1 MKRIVLLAL
10 FASLFGSFAL
20 KGQSCLPSGIVVS
33 TQAQIDNFPSNY
45 PGCSNLAG
53 SIWIKGGVANL
64 DSLSVLTHI
73 GGSLI
78 ITDCTVL
85 SSLEG
90 LNQLTTIGGD
100 LQVENN
106 TALHSFIGLDQLA
119 SIGGNLD
126 IQNSVFPSLNGLNQ
140 LTTVGGDFIV
150 EGVIS
155 SLMGLDNLVLIGG
168 NFEMPGHLTSLTGLE
183 QLTVIEGDLSITGSS
198 LTNLEGLN
206 QINFVGG
213 NFEMYGNDLLTSL
226 NGLENLDSIGGYL
239 IIRYNEALSDIQALT
254 SLSHIGDLLSI
265 HGNPTMTDLSG
276 LGNLET
282 IGTILVIGQQPGL
295 TSLQGL
301 NNLKSVGNSDIAPF
315 GRGVYIA
322 NNPSLTNLSAL
333 GNLQTI
339 KGRLS
344 LYGNN
349 ALTSLT
355 GLEQIITLDTLHIE
369 ENGALVNLNGLN
381 NLNSVEGNIAIHSN
395 AALNSLSA
403 LSSLH
408 SIRSDTAEAGL
419 SISGNN
425 NLQSLAGLENL
436 TILEGHLSITASF
449 GLQNLQGLE
458 GVTWVKSLELW
469 ENGNLNSLSGLDSL
483 RTVEDYILIQN
494 NNSLTNLQ
502 GLNQLESAG
511 GLSIWTNLLLS
522 DLAAL
527 ESLNYIDK
535 RVNIWE
541 NTSLSDCSIFSVCN
555 QLLHKPGDIAIRD
568 NAPGCNSLAEVEL
581 ECNGIP
587 VLVRVLRDS
596 DGDCEPDDAGAPA
609 TGVHIRMNANSQTV
623 TRPTNA
629 NGVAKFGYLD
639 EGIFVLSLPQFPT
652 ENWSVCQDTLWVD
665 PADFQDTIRATFLL
679 QPLNQCPDLS
689 VNLNLPNTFRGCL
702 VSSVMQVDVRNLG
715 TVNAENTQVAVVLPS
730 VLNVLSSTWPIAAQ
744 NGGTLFFNIGN
755 LAPFEGQLINLNVR
769 TQCDVFLLG
778 QTLCVEAFATAENTC
793 LPIPL
798 NFSEVR
804 LFSECLDDETV
815 RFTLKNVGNAPTQGM
830 HEYVIIEDEVILMG
844 ADFDLDP
851 SEETTV
857 DVPAN
862 GATYRMEATR
872 YMNGTLTA
880 VALENCGGLTPGL
893 VTAHWLDEGPEHY
906 DFDCREVILAYDPNQ
921 KTAIPKGIGEA
932 HLLAANRP
940 LQYTIDFQNT
950 GTDTA
955 FRVQLTDILS
965 PHLDVNT
972 FRPGFSSHPYSW
984 EIRGL
989 DTLVVLFFPIALPD
1003 SNVNVEGSQGFFTF
1017 DIQQKPDLPDGTL
1030 IENTAS
1036 IVFDFNPPI
1045 VTNTTFHTIGELV
1058 VVFTNEPGHKLD
1070 YAWSVR
1076 ANPVK
1081 AAATFEATRFVAGE
1095 KRFELFDAAG
1105 RKLRTERF
1113 EGQEFTF
1120 QRESLSGGLYFF
1132 RISDA
1137 EGRTFSGKIV
1147 VAN

>member
-1 MKRIVLLAL
+1 MKKTLLFAL
-10 FASLFGSFAL
+10 FASLFGSFVLRA
-20 KGQSCLPSGIVVS
+20 QVCPSGGITFT
-33 TQAQIDNFPSNY
+33 TQAQIDNFTTNY
-45 PGCSNLAG
+45 PGCTEIDGNLT
-53 SIWIKGGVANL
+53 IENPLDIENL
-64 DSLSVLTHI
+64 NGLSVLNRI
-73 GGSLI
+73 GGSLQI
-78 ITDCTVL
+78 KLTDLTSLEGLENIDFIGNDLVIGENNFL
-85 SSLEG
+85 ASLNGLESLDSVGRSFNVYSNPLMTDMSGIESLQKIGLLANISSQSGLTSLEG
-90 LNQLTTIGGD
+90 LNNLRSVGESNATSFYRGIYILNNAHLTSLSG
-100 LQVENN
+100 LNN
-106 TALHSFIGLDQLA
+106 LEIIKGEFQIYGNDFLA
-119 SIGGNLD
+119 SLEGLEHVTSIPNLG
-126 IQNSVFPSLNGLNQ
+126 ISTNPHLTSL
-140 LTTVGGDFIV
+140 
-150 EGVIS
+150 S
-155 SLMGLDNLVLIGG
+155 GLDNL
-168 NFEMPGHLTSLTGLE
+168 
-183 QLTVIEGDLSITGSS
+183 
-198 LTNLEGLN
+198 NLVE
-206 QINFVGG
+206 
-213 NFEMYGNDLLTSL
+213 
-226 NGLENLDSIGGYL
+226 GYL
-239 IIRYNEALSDIQALT
+239 AIES
-254 SLSHIGDLLSI
+254 
-265 HGNPTMTDLSG
+265 NPY
-276 LGNLET
+276 
-282 IGTILVIGQQPGL
+282 
-295 TSLQGL
+295 L
-301 NNLKSVGNSDIAPF
+301 ND
-315 GRGVYIA
+315 
-322 NNPSLTNLSAL
+322 
-333 GNLQTI
+333 
-339 KGRLS
+339 
-344 LYGNN
+344 
-349 ALTSLT
+349 
-355 GLEQIITLDTLHIE
+355 
-369 ENGALVNLNGLN
+369 
-381 NLNSVEGNIAIHSN
+381 
-395 AALNSLSA
+395 LSA
-403 LSSLH
+403 LSNLTL
-408 SIRSDTAEAGL
+408 IQ
-419 SISGNN
+419 SGALAIVHNN
-425 NLQSLAGLENL
+425 KLQSLAGLENL
-436 TILEGHLSITASF
+436 TFENSSLSIERNADLES
-449 GLQNLQGLE
+449 LQGLE
-458 GVTWVKSLELW
+458 GINSVNSLSIK
-469 ENGNLNSLSGLDSL
+469 GNNSLNSLSGLDSL
-483 RTVEDYILIQN
+483 STIISSLAIAE
-494 NNSLTNLQ
+494 NNSLTSLQ
-502 GLNQLESAG
+502 GLNNLELTG
-511 GLSIWTNLLLS
+511 WLSIFGNPLLHDLS
-522 DLAAL
+522 DLASL
-527 ESLNYIDK
+527 SYINGSLNITS
-535 RVNIWE
+535 NL
-541 NTSLSDCSIFSVCN
+541 SLSDCSILSVCN
-555 QLLHKPGDIAIRD
+555 GLLYQPESVHIQD
-568 NAPGCNSLAEVEL
+568 NALGCASNLEVEI
-581 ECNGIP
+581 ECNGTP
-587 VLVRVLRDS
+587 VLVRVLADNN
-596 DGDCEPDDAGAPA
+596 GDCEPDDGDVPT
-609 TGVHIRMNANSQTV
+609 TGVQVRMNASVQIV
-623 TRPTNA
+623 TRPTDTD
-629 NGVAKFGYLD
+629 GVAKFGYLD
-639 EGIFVLSLPQFPT
+639 AGDFALSLPQFPT

-702 VSSVMQVDVRNLG
+702 VSSVMQVDVRNFG

-730 VLNVLSSTWPIAAQ
+730 VLDVLSSTWPIVTQ
-744 NGGTLFFNIGN
+744 HGDTLFFNIGN
-755 LAPFEGQLINLNVR
+755 LAPFEGQLIGLTVR
-769 TQCDVFLLG
+769 TQCDTFLFG
-778 QTLCVEAFATAENTC
+778 QTLCMEAFATAENDC
-793 LPIPL
+793 PPIPPS
-798 NFSEVR
+798 FSEIR

-906 DFDCREVILAYDPNQ
+906 DFDCREVSLAYDPNQ

-1081 AAATFEATRFVAGE
+1081 AAATFDATRFVAGE

-1105 RKLRTERF
+1105 HRLRTERF

>member
-20 KGQSCLPSGIVVS
+20 KGQSCLPEGIEFT
-33 TQAQIDNFPSNY
+33 TQAEIDNFATNY
-45 PGCSNLAG
+45 PGCTEIEGDVVINGPNPLNLNG
-53 SIWIKGGVANL
+53 
-64 DSLSVLTHI
+64 LSVLNRV
-73 GGSLI
+73 GGGLRVSN
-78 ITDCTVL
+78 TSMT
-85 SSLEG
+85 SLEG
-90 LNQLTTIGGD
+90 LDNIDFVGGD
-100 LQVENN
+100 L
-106 TALHSFIGLDQLA
+106 I
-119 SIGGNLD
+119 
-126 IQNSVFPSLNGLNQ
+126 
-140 LTTVGGDFIV
+140 
-150 EGVIS
+150 
-155 SLMGLDNLVLIGG
+155 
-168 NFEMPGHLTSLTGLE
+168 
-183 QLTVIEGDLSITGSS
+183 
-198 LTNLEGLN
+198 
-206 QINFVGG
+206 INF
-213 NFEMYGNDLLTSL
+213 NDLLTSL
-226 NGLENLDSIGGYL
+226 SGLESIDSVQGFFGIDANLTLSGLQALANLSYIGGSLSIASNLPLTNLNGLENLRTIGAGLY
-239 IIRYNEALSDIQALT
+239 ISYQEELT
-254 SLSHIGDLLSI
+254 SLEGLSNLI
-265 HGNPTMTDLSG
+265 SVGENAMESTIVGIQFAHNPSLIDLSALSNMQPINCFLSFFENAALVSLEG
-276 LGNLET
+276 LEHIT
-282 IGTILVIGQQPGL
+282 SL
-295 TSLQGL
+295 TSL
-301 NNLKSVGNSDIAPF
+301 DID
-315 GRGVYIA
+315 RNV
-322 NNPSLTNLSAL
+322 SLTS
-333 GNLQTI
+333 
-339 KGRLS
+339 
-344 LYGNN
+344 
-349 ALTSLT
+349 
-355 GLEQIITLDTLHIE
+355 
-369 ENGALVNLNGLN
+369 LNGLN
-381 NLNSVEGNIAIHSN
+381 NLGSVEGFVNISSN
-395 AALNSLSA
+395 PALNSLEA
-403 LSSLH
+403 LSNLA
-408 SIRSDTAEAGL
+408 SIQADPT
-419 SISGNN
+419 ISYGALYIAYND

-436 TILEGHLSITASF
+436 TILQDELSVESNPILES
-449 GLQNLQGLE
+449 LNGLE
-458 GVTWVKSLELW
+458 GITSVNVLKIRD
-469 ENGNLNSLSGLDSL
+469 NDNLNSLAGLDSL
-483 RTVEDYILIQN
+483 RTVRDSVIIVDN
-494 NNSLTNLQ
+494 SSLTNLQ
-502 GLNQLESAG
+502 GLHHLQSIG
-511 GLSIWTNLLLS
+511 GLTIAGHLLLN
-522 DLAAL
+522 DLSAFKTL
-527 ESLNYIDK
+527 THVNGRLNIS
-535 RVNIWE
+535 N
-541 NTSLSDCSIFSVCN
+541 NPSLSDCSILSVCN
-555 QLLHKPGDIAIRD
+555 QLIYQPDNINIHD
-568 NAPGCNSLAEVEL
+568 NAPGCASNLEVET
-581 ECNGIP
+581 ECNGTP

-629 NGVAKFGYLD
+629 NGDAKFGYLD
-639 EGIFVLSLPQFPT
+639 EGIFALSLPQFPT

-689 VNLNLPNTFRGCL
+689 VNLHLPPTFRGCL
-702 VSSVMQVDVRNLG
+702 VSSNMQVDVQNFG
-715 TVNAENTQVAVVLPS
+715 AVNAENTQVAVVLPS
-730 VLNVLSSTWPIAAQ
+730 VLDVLSSTWPIVTQ
-744 NGGTLFFNIGN
+744 HGDTLFFNLGN
-755 LAPFEGQLINLNVR
+755 LEPFEGQLIGLTVR
-769 TQCDVFLLG
+769 TQCDTFLFG
-778 QTLCVEAFATAENTC
+778 QTLCVEAFANAENDC
-793 LPIPL
+793 PPIPPS
-798 NFSEVR
+798 FSEVR

-815 RFTLKNVGNAPTQGM
+815 RFTLKNVGNAPTQGI

-844 ADFDLDP
+844 ADFDLNP
-851 SEETTV
+851 NEERTV

-906 DFDCREVILAYDPNQ
+906 DFDCREVIVAYDPNQ

-1058 VVFTNEPGHKLD
+1058 VVFTNEPGQKLD
-1070 YAWSVR
+1070 YAWNVK
-1076 ANPVK
+1076 ANPMK